1 MRRSLSLH
9 ARLLAGFGV
18 IALLTGA
25 LGALAYWQ
33 FDRVA
38 ASTDRGMQATIQD
51 IQNRQAA
58 ELLAARRAALL
69 LHLQAATTSTAVST
83 LIDGADWRQLTADS
97 RQSEELRQSLVRQA
111 TSRRDY
117 LQRHE
122 QLGKLLDR
130 ARDYERELRARLLPA
145 AQQLAADQVAHLK
158 KVNGEIEEARNDT
171 TAALFVNFDTTMNK
185 IGLLYEVQAGLFEL
199 QVAET
204 NGTPAT
210 SLRTALV
217 TKLNEHKDPAIQQ
230 LSAELSAP
238 PSGSLSASHQR
249 LFQQFKKVA
258 EAVTFDGR
266 TTVVTK
272 AIDSLNTMGERIDS
286 AQTSSHQMEERRNAL
301 ENGLQRTSNHTVEV
315 LQLVSRVYGEPTPA
329 GFNDLASQHDQQIER
344 ANANRQQLVGV
355 TSSLKFDWVDQSL
368 QQLQQLLFAEKES
381 LWQGANLLV
390 AARRTLDNS
399 EEALQ
404 RGLTSE
410 AATAEAATQRF
421 IAGSR
426 AQADEI
432 TQTSRSTR
440 RWIASIAIF
449 TVIAAFALAIVFA
462 RRISRTL
469 QDIAHALG
477 VSAREV
483 ADASG
488 AISRTSQTLAEGAG
502 NQAHSLQQASA
513 SLEQI
518 SSSTQAN
525 ATSAGQARQFA
536 SETRQAADQSARTI
550 TQLTATMAELQH
562 ASTEM
567 AKIVKTI
574 DEIAFQTNILAL
586 NAAVEAARA
595 GEHGAGFS
603 VVAEEVRALA
613 RRSADSARETSA
625 RIATAL
631 TRNNEGARLTSEV
644 ATSLASIVQRVHQLD
659 GLVATIAQTSGEQ
672 ARGINQLSQG
682 VTQIDQ
688 ITQTNA
694 ATAQE
699 SAAAGTELDAQ
710 IHELEQVATRLVVVV
725 EGQSRTNATSFNSDR
740 ASAPTPDPQRAR
752 PARSLET
759 VAR

>member
-9 ARLLAGFGV
+9 TKLLAGFGV

-51 IQNRQAA
+51 IQTRQAA
-58 ELLAARRAALL
+58 ELLAAHRAALL
-69 LHLQAATTSTAVST
+69 LRLQAATTGNAVST
-83 LIDGADWRQLTADS
+83 LMESADWRQLIADA
-97 RQSEELRQSLVRQA
+97 RQSEELRAALVRQA
-111 TSRRDY
+111 TGRRDF
-117 LQRHE
+117 LLRHE
-122 QLGKLLDR
+122 ELGKLLDR
-130 ARDYERELRARLLPA
+130 ARDQERELRSRLLPA
-145 AQQLAADQVAHLK
+145 AQQLAADQAAQLK

-171 TAALFVNFDTTMNK
+171 TAALFVNFDATMNK
-185 IGLLYEVQAGLFEL
+185 IGLLYEVQAGLFEV
-199 QVAET
+199 QAAET
-204 NGTPAT
+204 GIAPAT
-210 SLRTALV
+210 ALRTALAA
-217 TKLNEHKDPAIQQ
+217 KLGEHKDPAIQQ
-230 LSAELSAP
+230 LIAELSATP
-238 PSGSLSASHQR
+238 RDSLAASHQR

-272 AIDSLNTMGERIDS
+272 AIDSLNTMGERIDG

-315 LQLVSRVYGEPTPA
+315 LQLVGRVYGEPTSS
-329 GFNDLASQHDQQIER
+329 GLGYLASQHDQQV
-344 ANANRQQLVGV
+344 AAAGTNRQQLLAI
-355 TSSLKFDWVDQSL
+355 TSTLKLDWVDQSL
-368 QQLQQLLFAEKES
+368 QQLQQILFAEKES
-381 LWQGANLLV
+381 LWQGARQLV
-390 AARRTLDNS
+390 AARQLLDASEDTLQRS
-399 EEALQ
+399 LTEEAA
-404 RGLTSE
+404 R
-410 AATAEAATQRF
+410 AETATQDF

-432 TQTSRSTR
+432 SRVSRSTR
-440 RWIASIAIF
+440 RWIASIALF
-449 TVIAAFALAIVFA
+449 TVIVAIVLAIVFA
-462 RRISRTL
+462 RRISHTL
-469 QDIAHALG
+469 QDIARALG
-477 VSAREV
+477 MSAREV
-483 ADASG
+483 AEASA

-513 SLEQI
+513 SLEEI
-518 SSSTQAN
+518 STSTQAN
-525 ATSAGQARQFA
+525 ANSANQARQFA
-536 SETRQAADQSARTI
+536 SETRLAADQSTRTI
-550 TQLTATMAELQH
+550 TQLTSTMAELQH

-631 TRNNEGARLTSEV
+631 SRNNDGARLTSEV

-659 GLVATIAQTSGEQ
+659 TLVSSIAQTSGEQ

-682 VTQIDQ
+682 VTRIDE
-688 ITQTNA
+688 ITQSNA

-710 IHELEQVATRLVVVV
+710 IHELEQVATRLVVVI
-725 EGQSRTNATSFNSDR
+725 EGQSVTSS
-740 ASAPTPDPQRAR
+740 AESTSAPAIAPLRTI
-752 PARSLET
+752 RSLET
-759 VAR
+759 VSH